1 MREPMQNKAEITVNA
16 VMEAVEFIEANFS
29 EWEGDFQDFMASVI
43 SDDRVTSYDVKR
55 LLNSLSEGEPIEGL
69 DTLSAEKIGTN
80 YKVNVN
86 R

>member
-1 MREPMQNKAEITVNA
+1 MQNKAEITVNA
-16 VMEAVEFIEANFS
+16 VIEAVEFIEANFS

>member
-1 MREPMQNKAEITVNA
+1 MQNKAEITVNA
-16 VMEAVEFIEANFS
+16 VIEAVEFIEANFS

-43 SDDRVTSYDVKR
+43 SDDRVTSYDVKH

-69 DTLSAEKIGTN
+69 DTLSAEKVGTN